1 MTAATIG
8 LEFDPGFAPYIL
20 AFQGT
25 VQYLYTDINRFKNLS
40 QKKAKFMQYHKKILD
55 IFYNN
60 IGFYTGCLMWAAYLK
75 AQDEGEIVSN
85 PCLGAEYNEEENIS
99 DTQYMLKFV
108 ELFPKDMKYF
118 LGKDFTFEPEIVNL
132 IKTYEEFLVLNKGFT
147 ETKLNTDLI
156 LPKSLKTDDINEYK
170 KLIDEA
176 ISSGNLSMLKDH
188 ISTVI

>member
-1 MTAATIG
+1 MSEKKG
-8 LEFDPGFAPYIL
+8 LAFDPGFAPYIL

-40 QKKAKFMQYHKKILD
+40 QKKVKFTQYHKKIID

-60 IGFYTGCLMWAAYLK
+60 IGFYVGCLMWAAYLK
-75 AQDEGEIVSN
+75 VQPEGEIVSN

-99 DTQYMLKFV
+99 DTQYMLKFA

-118 LGKDFTFEPEIVNL
+118 LGKEFSFEPEIINL
-132 IKTYEEFLVLNKGFT
+132 IKVYEEFLVLNKGFT
-147 ETKLNTDLI
+147 ETKLYYDLI
-156 LPKSLKTDDINEYK
+156 LPKSVKAKKAEEYK

-176 ISSGNLSMLKDH
+176 ISKGDLILLKEH
-188 ISTVI
+188 IAKIL

>member
-1 MTAATIG
+1 METKTA

-40 QKKAKFMQYHKKILD
+40 QKKTKFMQYHKKILD

-60 IGFYTGCLMWAAYLK
+60 VGFYVGCLMWAVYLK
-75 AQDEGEIVSN
+75 AQNEGEILSN
-85 PCLGAEYNEEENIS
+85 HCYGTKYDENENVL

-108 ELFPKDMKYF
+108 ELFPKDMKYY
-118 LGKDFTFEPEIVNL
+118 LGKDFLFEPDIIKL

-147 ETKLNTDLI
+147 ETKLNSDLI
-156 LPKSLKTDDINEYK
+156 LPKAIKTDNADIYK
-170 KLIDEA
+170 TFIDKSIA
-176 ISSGNLSMLKDH
+176 NGNLTELKEH
-188 ISTVI
+188 ITDIL